1 MDEDLTEDQKYSN
14 YCRLV
19 ETIQFIEGG
28 GRITEDWMEHHKG
41 VIKAYDEAFSEG
53 FHMINLEIQSKEF
66 RTLAQQA
73 DVIMKS
79 LITSIQYEKTFK
91 VGHYHLLLQRLF
103 HMVQIVNAYYDD
115 TGDEL
120 SSFMKNMTL

>member
-1 MDEDLTEDQKYSN
+1 MDEDLTEDEKYSN

-41 VIKAYDEAFSEG
+41 VIRQYHEVFSNG
-53 FHMINLEIQSKEF
+53 FRAINLEIKSKEF
-66 RTLAQQA
+66 RTLAEQA
-73 DVIMKS
+73 DVIMNS

-103 HMVQIVNAYYDD
+103 HMVQIVNEYYDE
-115 TGDEL
+115 GDEL
-120 SSFMKNMTL
+120 TSFMKNMTL